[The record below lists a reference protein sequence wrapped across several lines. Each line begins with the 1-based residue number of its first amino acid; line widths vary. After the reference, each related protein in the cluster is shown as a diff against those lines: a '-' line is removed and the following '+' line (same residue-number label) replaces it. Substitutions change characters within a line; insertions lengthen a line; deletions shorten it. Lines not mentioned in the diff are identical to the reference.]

1 MKSSK
6 YSNPPTDRI
15 SNPNRLKVDVFLVN
29 FSSSIKKKRIFVFW
43 LDGFRDMTKNRDK
56 MENYSINDSQV
67 KRGPIS
73 ALTNNDYTP
82 F

>member
-1 MKSSK
+1 
-6 YSNPPTDRI
+6 
-15 SNPNRLKVDVFLVN
+15 
-29 FSSSIKKKRIFVFW
+29 
-43 LDGFRDMTKNRDK
+43 MTKNRDK